1 MKKTLLFI
9 VLASIIMACGSQKMA
24 TSNGSKNT
32 EKSVYQKK
40 ADLFQ
45 DVKSLIGRE
54 QYNSAILN
62 IDRIEELQLSD
73 NDYEPY
79 RYKAMIL
86 QVTGK
91 KQEANQEYETII
103 NALNAS
109 ADEKKK
115 SRQLMAINNEPPLEI
130 NPETD
135 TKKDSVPSKEAFQV
149 IEMQP
154 VFPGCENTA
163 SSMQT
168 KCMSQGVARHIMRTI
183 DVDIAQVTNYTGS
196 IRSYVNY
203 EIDTTGH
210 ISKIRATGKNK
221 FLNLEAH
228 RVMAQL
234 PKMIPGMQKGKKV
247 AVPYSIPIN
256 FSAN

>member
-1 MKKTLLFI
+1 MKKTLLVI
-9 VLASIIMACGSQKMA
+9 VVTTIIVACGSQKTA
-24 TSNGSKNT
+24 PSNSSKKIK
-32 EKSVYQKK
+32 KSVYQKK

-45 DVKSLIGRE
+45 NVKYLIGRE

-62 IDRIEELQLSD
+62 IDRIEELELRD

-91 KQEANQEYETII
+91 KEEANQVYETII

-109 ADEKKK
+109 AGEKKK
-115 SRQLMAINNEPPLEI
+115 SRQLMAINNNPPI
-130 NPETD
+130 AMSHKTA
-135 TKKDSVPSKEAFQV
+135 TKKDSISSKEAFKV
-149 IEMQP
+149 IEMPP
-154 VFPGCENTA
+154 VYPGCENLPRE
-163 SSMQT
+163 SQT
-168 KCMSQGVARHIMRTI
+168 KCMSQKVAKHIVKTI
-183 DVDIAQVTNYTGS
+183 DVNIAQVTDHTGF

-203 EIDTTGH
+203 EIDTTGT
-210 ISKIRATGKNK
+210 ISKIRTSGKNK

-234 PKMIPGMQKGKKV
+234 PKVIPGMQLGKKV
-247 AVPYSIPIN
+247 AVPYTIPIRFATN
-256 FSAN
+256 

>member
-9 VLASIIMACGSQKMA
+9 VLATIIIACGSQKMA
-24 TSNGSKNT
+24 TSNSSKNT
-32 EKSVYQKK
+32 KKSVYQKK
-40 ADLFQ
+40 ADLFE

-91 KQEANQEYETII
+91 KEEANQVYETII

-115 SRQLMAINNEPPLEI
+115 SRQLMAINNEPAVEI
-130 NPETD
+130 NHETE

-154 VFPGCENTA
+154 VFPGCENLPRE
-163 SSMQT
+163 SQT
-168 KCMSQGVARHIMRTI
+168 KCMSNGVAKHIVRTI
-183 DVDIAQVTNYTGS
+183 DADIAQVTNYTGF

-234 PKMIPGMQKGKKV
+234 PKVIPGMQKGKKV
-247 AVPYSIPIN
+247 IVPYTIPIRFATN
-256 FSAN
+256 